1 MSKFNI
7 EKRTDDS
14 DDIFDDDEDDVKE
27 SKSSGNSDFLR
38 KRMVRFML
46 IVIFVMVFLLLV
58 LYLLSI
64 STKHS
69 YTYREV
75 ENIMKEAAVAYFKE
89 YPEHL
94 PLEEGNIVEI
104 DSSNLANA
112 GKMKPLTEYVGE
124 DKTCS
129 GVVQVEK
136 SGTNYL
142 YVPYLNCGDDYV
154 TLELYRKVSAN
165 ETIVTS
171 GYGLYQTNGSYV
183 FRGEVVNNFVKLGE
197 SMWRIVKITSNNTM
211 YLISYEGVHFSQPWD
226 DRYNQERLYESG
238 KNGYSASRVREFLD
252 RIYENPSEDNGEKL
266 LSKKD
271 KTRILA
277 YSLCTGKRSP
287 KSEKND
293 NTEECAE
300 TLKNQ
305 KYGLLT
311 LSDYLYAS
319 VDPNCKSAS
328 TKSCKN
334 YNYLVYKNSNWW
346 LATANNE
353 NSSTVFQVGRNGA
366 VTAET
371 ASNYAVVRPVILLN
385 SKILYKKGEGTL
397 EKPYTVR

>member
-1 MSKFNI
+1 MGKFNI

-14 DDIFDDDEDDVKE
+14 DDIFDDDDDVEE
-27 SKSSGNSDFLR
+27 SKPSGNNDFLK

-58 LYLLSI
+58 LYILSI
-64 STKHS
+64 STKHN

-75 ENIMKEAAVAYFKE
+75 ETIMKEAAVDYFKE

-94 PLEEGNIVEI
+94 PLEEGSIVEI
-104 DSSNLANA
+104 DSSNLASA
-112 GKMKPLTEYVGE
+112 GKMKPLPEYVGE

-136 SGTNYL
+136 SGSNYL

-154 TLELYRKVSAN
+154 TIELYRKVLAN

-171 GYGLYQTNGSYV
+171 GYGLYQANGSYV
-183 FRGEVVNNFVKLGE
+183 FRGEIVNNYVKLGE
-197 SMWRIVKITSNNTM
+197 SLWRIVKITSDNTM
-211 YLISYEGVHFSQPWD
+211 YLISNEGVHFSQPWD
-226 DRYNQERLYESG
+226 DRYNEERLYESG
-238 KNGYSASRVREFLD
+238 MNGYSASRVKEYLD
-252 RIYENPSEDNGEKL
+252 KIYDNPVKDDGEKL

-277 YSLCTGKRSP
+277 YSLCTAKRSP

-334 YNYLVYKNSNWW
+334 YNYLVNKESSWW
-346 LATANNE
+346 LVTANNE
-353 NSSTVFQVGRNGA
+353 NTSTVFQVGRNGA